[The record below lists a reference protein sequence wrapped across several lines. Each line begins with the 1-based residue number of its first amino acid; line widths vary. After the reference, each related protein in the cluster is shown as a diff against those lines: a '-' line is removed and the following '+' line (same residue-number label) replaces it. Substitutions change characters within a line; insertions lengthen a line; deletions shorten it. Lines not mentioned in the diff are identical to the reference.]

1 MKKLFVIMSIL
12 LISLSAQTQVVRD
25 TNIPN
30 ATFEKLLVE
39 SLTAE
44 HITKTPITEDDGS
57 KVVMNTYAVPS
68 YYTPKD
74 IRDHVQVFTHMF
86 SKMTL
91 KVNWMLVPYTNT
103 YTCVIE
109 NKTKGE
115 EQKRMTIG
123 YSHPEGLPLLLF
135 ITY

>member
-1 MKKLFVIMSIL
+1 MSIL

-25 TNIPN
+25 MDIPN

-39 SLTAE
+39 SLTADF
-44 HITKTPITEDDGS
+44 ITKTPTNDGS
-57 KVVMNTYAVPS
+57 KAVMNTYAVPP
-68 YYTPKD
+68 YFAPKD

-115 EQKRMTIG
+115 EQKRMTIA

-135 ITY
+135 ITH